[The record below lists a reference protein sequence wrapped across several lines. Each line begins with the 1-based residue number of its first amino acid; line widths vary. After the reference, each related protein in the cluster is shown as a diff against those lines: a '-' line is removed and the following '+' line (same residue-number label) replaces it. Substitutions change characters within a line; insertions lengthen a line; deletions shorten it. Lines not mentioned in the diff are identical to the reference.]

1 MTEEKNF
8 EMNEINEQALEE
20 TAGGSKNYDYIHDLS
35 RFIVRHVHGVV
46 HYDSTSC
53 LTMRKSP
60 NGEVIYGYGWQ
71 NGDEIL
77 VHGSYTEGGW
87 LFAYQR
93 GKYGYV
99 NPNYVSIH
107 KTADMMQVNLYK
119 ADPAQIHKTRIQI

>member
-60 NGEVIYGYGWQ
+60 NGEVITAKSSTVTAGRTATRSWSTAPILRAAGSSLTREANTVTLTPTMYGNLPQ
-71 NGDEIL
+71 LN
-77 VHGSYTEGGW
+77 HSKGG
-87 LFAYQR
+87 R
-93 GKYGYV
+93 
-99 NPNYVSIH
+99 S
-107 KTADMMQVNLYK
+107 
-119 ADPAQIHKTRIQI
+119 TRLLT

>member
-53 LTMRKSP
+53 PVTAGRTVTRSWFTDPTQRAAGSSLTREANTATSTPTM
-60 NGEVIYGYGWQ
+60 YGK
-71 NGDEIL
+71 L
-77 VHGSYTEGGW
+77 
-87 LFAYQR
+87 
-93 GKYGYV
+93 
-99 NPNYVSIH
+99 
-107 KTADMMQVNLYK
+107 
-119 ADPAQIHKTRIQI
+119 PAA

>member
-8 EMNEINEQALEE
+8 EMNEMNEQALEN
-20 TAGGSKNYDYIHDLS
+20 TAGGNDGGYDYVHDLS

-77 VHGSYTEGGW
+77 VHGSYKEGGW

-93 GKYGYV
+93 GKYGDV
-99 NPNYVSIH
+99 NPNYVW
-107 KTADMMQVNLYK
+107 
-119 ADPAQIHKTRIQI
+119 